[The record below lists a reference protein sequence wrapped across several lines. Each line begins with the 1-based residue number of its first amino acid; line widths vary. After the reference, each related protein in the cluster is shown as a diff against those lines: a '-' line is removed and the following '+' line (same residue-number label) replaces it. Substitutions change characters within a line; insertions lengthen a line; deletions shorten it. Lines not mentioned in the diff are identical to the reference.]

1 MKEELFVRFANESTY
16 YSRIMVDISKIEN
29 PLIFPNEVFFNVD
42 NIRVAIKREDW
53 DQLQEKNKQ
62 EK

>member
-1 MKEELFVRFANESTY
+1 
-16 YSRIMVDISKIEN
+16 MVDISKIEN